1 MWYQYI
7 ISGLYNKK
15 RGLIF
20 QYTPIGFNW
29 FFNYLFQFFQ
39 FFGKWHQSIIFWKFS
54 LHVGLLTGLLPREP
68 FSWLC
73 GLLGYPHKKFLL
85 KGLIK
90 VKRCFQCHVQ
100 VVKLG
105 LNCKWSSFCW
115 LGVYYCRL
123 THQAVST
130 LHATCQLPHVWWS
143 LPNVPHRCTVKP
155 PGQSTVFNGAY
166 RSIFCRAI
174 KKLTF
179 HGCYFF
185 YL

>member
-1 MWYQYI
+1 MA
-7 ISGLYNKK
+7 SKHNFLE
-15 RGLIF
+15 IF
-20 QYTPIGFNW
+20 TTCWIAYWPPTQGT
-29 FFNYLFQFFQ
+29 
-39 FFGKWHQSIIFWKFS
+39 IFMAVWT
-54 LHVGLLTGLLPREP
+54 VGL
-68 FSWLC
+68 SSQ
-73 GLLGYPHKKFLL
+73 KV
-85 KGLIK
+85 LIERSHFK

-130 LHATCQLPHVWWS
+130 LHVTCQLPHVWWS

-179 HGCYFF
+179 HGCHFF
-185 YL
+185 YLQPFPKKSLPIWKIETM

>member
-1 MWYQYI
+1 MHYKLDCLLASYPGNHFHGCVDRWAI
-7 ISGLYNKK
+7 LTKCS
-15 RGLIF
+15 
-20 QYTPIGFNW
+20 
-29 FFNYLFQFFQ
+29 
-39 FFGKWHQSIIFWKFS
+39 FWKLS
-54 LHVGLLTGLLPREP
+54 LK
-68 FSWLC
+68 SQDASNAMS
-73 GLLGYPHKKFLL
+73 
-85 KGLIK
+85 I
-90 VKRCFQCHVQ
+90 VQ

-130 LHATCQLPHVWWS
+130 LDATCQLPHVWWS
-143 LPNVPHRCTVKP
+143 MPKVPHRCTVEP

-174 KKLTF
+174 KKMTF